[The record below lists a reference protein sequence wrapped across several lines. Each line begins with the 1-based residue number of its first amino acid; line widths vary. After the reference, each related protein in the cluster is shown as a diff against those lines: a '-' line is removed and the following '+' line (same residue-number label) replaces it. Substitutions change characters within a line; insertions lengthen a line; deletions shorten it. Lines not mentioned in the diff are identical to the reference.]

1 MPPEGLRERKKRRT
15 REAIAEAARA
25 LFVAHGFEAVRVA
38 DIARAA
44 DVSEATVFNYF
55 PTKEDLVFRG
65 LQTFE
70 DALVAAVADRP
81 AGTSVLAMFEKFVLG
96 PPFGLLD
103 GTAADLRA
111 LAASARMI
119 AASPAL
125 LARERMVYDQTVERL
140 AAAIATGDDD
150 LNPWVAANA
159 LMGVHRALVGYVRRE
174 VLSGTPGPMLLRQ
187 VRVRGRRAFALLE
200 HGLAHDPP

>member
-1 MPPEGLRERKKRRT
+1 LRERKKQQT

-25 LFVAHGFEAVRVA
+25 LFAARGFEAVRVA

-44 DVSEATVFNYF
+44 DVAEATVFNYF

-65 LQTFE
+65 LAAFE

-81 AGTSVLAMFEKFVLG
+81 AGTSVLTAFEEFVLG

-103 GTAADLRA
+103 GTAAELRA
-111 LAASARMI
+111 LAATSRMI
-119 AASPAL
+119 VASPAL
-125 LARERMVYDQTVERL
+125 LARERMVYDQTVDRL

-150 LNPWVAANA
+150 LNPWVTAHA
-159 LMGVHRALVGYVRRE
+159 LMGVHRALVGYVRRK
-174 VLSGTPGPMLLRQ
+174 VLAGVTGPTLLRQ
-187 VRVRGRRAFALLE
+187 VRVRGRRAFSLLE
-200 HGLAHDPP
+200 HGLAHADALRDS